1 MTPPNE
7 LAQTGKSRGDGP
19 RILVAEEAIPH
30 PDAVNNRIILDM
42 RNFRSS
48 YRDKDGKVITT
59 AAPNQIEVLQAQKQ
73 EELQVNKTV
82 REMDTGPL
90 YRRVAK
96 GMNCHGTTTWK
107 PRSSCISASLCHSLA
122 FCWR

>member
-1 MTPPNE
+1 MLYVGDVETTETQVIWRQVFIADVTPPNE

-30 PDAVNNRIILDM
+30 PDAINNRIVLDM

-59 AAPNQIEVLQAQKQ
+59 AAPSQIEVL
-73 EELQVNKTV
+73 
-82 REMDTGPL
+82 
-90 YRRVAK
+90 
-96 GMNCHGTTTWK
+96 
-107 PRSSCISASLCHSLA
+107 
-122 FCWR
+122 